1 MLGARELIYQHG
13 YMNTSIS
20 DILEFTNTG
29 KGQLYYYFDSKK
41 AIGLAVIQSLLA
53 EWRIDLFEQILST
66 DLSAEQS
73 IEQMIDWFFAFHQK
87 AVIHYGCPVGNLIAE
102 LALAD
107 EQFREPLNSFMKE
120 WQELV
125 MKQVLAL
132 DGTQLTE
139 EEAVQEANH
148 IIGSLQGIALF
159 LKLSQNINE
168 ASQSIDFLKKEL
180 KLKQNPK

>member
-1 MLGARELIYQHG
+1 M
-13 YMNTSIS
+13 
-20 DILEFTNTG
+20 
-29 KGQLYYYFDSKK
+29 
-41 AIGLAVIQSLLA
+41 
-53 EWRIDLFEQILST
+53 
-66 DLSAEQS
+66 
-73 IEQMIDWFFAFHQK
+73 
-87 AVIHYGCPVGNLIAE
+87 IHYGCPVGNLIAE

-125 MKQVLAL
+125 KKQVLAL
-132 DGTQLTE
+132 DENQLTE
-139 EEAVQEANH
+139 EEAVQEASH
-148 IIGSLQGIALF
+148 IIGSLQGIALL